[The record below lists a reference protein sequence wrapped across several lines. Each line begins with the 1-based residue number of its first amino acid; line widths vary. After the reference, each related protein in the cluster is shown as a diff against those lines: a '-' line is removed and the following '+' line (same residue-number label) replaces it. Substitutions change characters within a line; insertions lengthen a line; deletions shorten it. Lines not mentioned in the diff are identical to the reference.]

1 MVNWVIMR
9 RNKVLRKL
17 FELLTYYGKY
27 GFGYDRNLRKLHKVT
42 YLICIRI
49 LWNGDEH
56 TLLMVGTRFGGA
68 AAPNNGGQVPAGQ
81 FLNF

>member
-1 MVNWVIMR
+1 MLVNWVIMR
-9 RNKVLRKL
+9 RNRVLR
-17 FELLTYYGKY
+17 
-27 GFGYDRNLRKLHKVT
+27 NLWSHIKLHKVT

-56 TLLMVGTRFGGA
+56 TLLMVGTRFGVA

-81 FLNF
+81 FLKQKIFIFMVEL